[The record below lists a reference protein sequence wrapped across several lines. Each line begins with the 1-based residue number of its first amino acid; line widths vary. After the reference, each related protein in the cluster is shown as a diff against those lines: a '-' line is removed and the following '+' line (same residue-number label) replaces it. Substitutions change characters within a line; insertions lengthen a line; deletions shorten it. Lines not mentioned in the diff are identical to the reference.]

1 MNESI
6 LKILKPWMIKPFQF
20 LFHAETHYQ
29 NSSDYSKRM
38 AYINF
43 DNSIEVSIYTFM
55 HINKKPKGSSI
66 YKKEDLEKVK
76 NSFFS
81 KLEVFENYIQ
91 SKGLPIKWDKDSI
104 NYYHEQ
110 RNTLYHDAILTSPD
124 TNELNKIRQISFWVF
139 SILFDIINIEE
150 VINASLLESERE
162 FPQIPVELVKPK
174 IGGIQADHET
184 SLFIASILG
193 GWNENTQGDNDIIG
207 EVTSGF

>member
-1 MNESI
+1 
-6 LKILKPWMIKPFQF
+6 
-20 LFHAETHYQ
+20 
-29 NSSDYSKRM
+29 M

-55 HINKKPKGSSI
+55 HFNKKPKGSSI
-66 YKKEDLEKVK
+66 YKKEDLGKVK

-81 KLEVFENYIQ
+81 KLEVFEEYIQ

-110 RNTLYHDAILTSPD
+110 RNTLYHEAILISPD
-124 TNELNKIRQISFWVF
+124 THELNEIRQISFWVF
-139 SILFDIINIEE
+139 SILFEMIDIE
-150 VINASLLESERE
+150 VIINASLLESEKE

-174 IGGIQADHET
+174 IAGIQATHEP

-193 GWNENTQGDNDIIG
+193 GWNENSQGDNDIIR
-207 EVTSGF
+207 EITSGF